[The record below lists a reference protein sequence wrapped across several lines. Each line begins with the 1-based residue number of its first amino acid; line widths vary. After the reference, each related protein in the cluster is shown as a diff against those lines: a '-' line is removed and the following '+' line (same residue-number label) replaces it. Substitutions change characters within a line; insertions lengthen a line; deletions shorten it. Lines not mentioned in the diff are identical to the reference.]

1 MILTKKCYEKLVQQ
15 LFVLEHDEIPSTARY
30 MEECRQNGSLDDN
43 PEYYSAIQ
51 DLDRLHKKA
60 NDLGLLLKS
69 ATIYDPSMVDSNRI
83 GFGATVEFKN
93 CETDEITKYTLVS
106 IYDSDISNGF
116 ISIES
121 PFAKE
126 MLNLEVG
133 DFFTFKDNDY
143 EIISICFSSL

>member
-1 MILTKKCYEKLVQQ
+1 MIITKKCYETLVNQ
-15 LFVLEHDEIPSTARY
+15 LFVLEHNEIPSAARY

-43 PEYYSAIQ
+43 PEYYSAMEE
-51 DLDRLHKKA
+51 LDRLHKKA
-60 NDLGLLLKS
+60 NDLGILLKS
-69 ATIYDPSMVDSNRI
+69 VTIYDSSMVDKDKV

-93 CETDEITKYTLVS
+93 CETDDITKYTLVS
-106 IYDSDISNGF
+106 IYDSDVSNGF